1 MNNSNN
7 NNNNNSSQYLKDQTL
22 PIINE
27 VEQPK
32 NKSEITSLNK
42 IYNPYS
48 TTKTFNK
55 SNKTN
60 VKKDIKEIEFLI
72 SKNREIEKLQ
82 IDLTSMN
89 KEINFLKSEIKRLFK
104 RSNTKETELKNY
116 IAKLNS
122 KIVNKE
128 TIILDPEIDG
138 KQSNIENLIVEIQD
152 LIKKEIVYT
161 KNELEKEINNKFQEA
176 EKNQNALMASK
187 IADQKRI
194 LEKMNKTREEIE
206 LIRFDFDR
214 INMECDQLSKKYE
227 TLKIEL
233 NSIEEDNFC
242 LVQKIEDLKQEYK
255 SLRKEH
261 ENIFLK
267 NKELVG
273 EIDKM
278 FESVSNEENENI
290 SESDKKSKK
299 SKSKISK
306 KSKSRSKSKGRSRK
320 DNNNSNSDFENENS
334 SENEFK
340 TVKNFNNNLL
350 KKNQEQEKED
360 DTKSKD
366 DESLKSFVDEYSKNI
381 NNENKLDHKYNEKV
395 LKNKIDDL
403 SEEEIIDVIK
413 KEISDLEAEN
423 KQLNKEYIQEIVM
436 KNEAQQLMQKCI
448 EDLKFELVK
457 VNKDISVLTN
467 NNARSNSSISNS
479 QHILGSIGNKSSL
492 GHISVGREL
501 STKLSYRVNLEHKL
515 KVMTF
520 VYDNAFNY
528 ELFKKNK
535 LLY

>member
-1 MNNSNN
+1 MLNNGNEFS
-7 NNNNNSSQYLKDQTL
+7 KDQTL

-27 VEQPK
+27 VEPS
-32 NKSEITSLNK
+32 KSRLDQISLNK
-42 IYNPYS
+42 IYNPNS
-48 TTKTFNK
+48 TAKTFNK

-72 SKNREIEKLQ
+72 SKNRDIEKLQ
-82 IDLTSMN
+82 GDLAVMN
-89 KEINFLKSEIKRLFK
+89 KEINYLKAEIKRLFK

-128 TIILDPEIDG
+128 TITVDPEIDG
-138 KQSNIENLIVEIQD
+138 KQSNIEHLIVEIQD
-152 LIKKEIVYT
+152 LIKKEIIYT

-233 NSIEEDNFC
+233 SSIEEDNFC

-255 SLRKEH
+255 TLRKEH
-261 ENIFLK
+261 ENIFAK

-290 SESDKKSKK
+290 SESDKKSK
-299 SKSKISK
+299 SKSK
-306 KSKSRSKSKGRSRK
+306 KSKSRSRGRSKK
-320 DNNNSNSDFENENS
+320 DNNISNSDFENENS

-340 TVKNFNNNLL
+340 TGKNKIL
-350 KKNQEQEKED
+350 KENKNTNSHND
-360 DTKSKD
+360 D
-366 DESLKSFVDEYSKNI
+366 DESLKSFIEEDKDLKN
-381 NNENKLDHKYNEKV
+381 NLDNDKNKVEI
-395 LKNKIDDL
+395 KNKIDDL
-403 SEEEIIDVIK
+403 TEEEVIDVIK
-413 KEISDLEAEN
+413 KEISDLESEN
-423 KQLNKEYIQEIVM
+423 KQLNKDYVKEIVM

-457 VNKDISVLTN
+457 VNKDISILTN
-467 NNARSNSSISNS
+467 NNSRSNSSTSNS
-479 QHILGSIGNKSSL
+479 QFILGSIGNKSSL
-492 GHISVGREL
+492 GHVSIGREL
-501 STKLSYRVNLEHKL
+501 STKLTYKTNLEHKL

-520 VYDNAFNY
+520 VYDNAFNF